1 MQLPSSPSMHAH
13 SCGLVRSK
21 GFVLL
26 HTLWLLLVA
35 ATLVAGSMA
44 TVFYSTEELAI
55 SEQRLSMDLAH
66 ESAVELVIHDILVN
80 GNRSPWIG
88 DGVVTR
94 DVKIAE
100 RVIGV
105 SVQQA
110 TGLVDPLTSD
120 PKVLDRLLE
129 RLAIDPLSQGSSAER
144 SAIGIRPATY
154 ADLQAMLG
162 LDHERF
168 ACLYPHVTLY
178 SGRTEPDER
187 YASSHLADLI
197 GLRSGPL
204 GERSILTDSPVH
216 SVVGRTFRVNA
227 LATNEQGDAAGL
239 SIEVTITGQI
249 DPSHLVRSRKR
260 IATAAGKTMRCD
272 KHT

>member
-1 MQLPSSPSMHAH
+1 MRARSHRHA
-13 SCGLVRSK
+13 RSR

-44 TVFYSTEELAI
+44 TVFYSTEELAL
-55 SEQRLSMDLAH
+55 SEQRLRATLAQD
-66 ESAVELVIHDILVN
+66 SAVELVIHDLLVN

-100 RVIGV
+100 WVISV

-110 TGLVDPLTSD
+110 TGLVDPVTSD
-120 PKVLDRLLE
+120 PNVLDRLLG
-129 RLAIDPLSQGSSAER
+129 RLSLAPLSQGSSAER

-178 SGRTEPDER
+178 SGRAEPDER
-187 YASSHLADLI
+187 YVSSHLADLI
-197 GLRSGPL
+197 GLRSDPL
-204 GERSILTDSPVH
+204 GERSILTDSTAH
-216 SVVGRTFRVNA
+216 SVVGRTFRVNV
-227 LATNEQGDAAGL
+227 LSTNEQGDAAGL
-239 SIEVTITGQI
+239 FVEVTITGQI
-249 DPSHLVRSRKR
+249 DPSHLVRSRER
-260 IATAAGKTMRCD
+260 IATEGGKAMKCY

>member
-1 MQLPSSPSMHAH
+1 
-13 SCGLVRSK
+13 
-21 GFVLL
+21 
-26 HTLWLLLVA
+26 
-35 ATLVAGSMA
+35 MA

-88 DGVVTR
+88 DGGVTR

-129 RLAIDPLSQGSSAER
+129 RLALARI
-144 SAIGIRPATY
+144 
-154 ADLQAMLG
+154 
-162 LDHERF
+162 
-168 ACLYPHVTLY
+168 
-178 SGRTEPDER
+178 
-187 YASSHLADLI
+187 SH
-197 GLRSGPL
+197 R
-204 GERSILTDSPVH
+204 
-216 SVVGRTFRVNA
+216 
-227 LATNEQGDAAGL
+227 
-239 SIEVTITGQI
+239 
-249 DPSHLVRSRKR
+249 
-260 IATAAGKTMRCD
+260 
-272 KHT
+272 